1 MCQYRARG
9 KDQPL
14 ISTLFLSNMNNYQ
27 VFKILIDFNN
37 KMKCEILI
45 DFIAFTILKLQP
57 ST

>member
-27 VFKILIDFNN
+27 VFDIDFNN
-37 KMKCEILI
+37 KIKCEILI